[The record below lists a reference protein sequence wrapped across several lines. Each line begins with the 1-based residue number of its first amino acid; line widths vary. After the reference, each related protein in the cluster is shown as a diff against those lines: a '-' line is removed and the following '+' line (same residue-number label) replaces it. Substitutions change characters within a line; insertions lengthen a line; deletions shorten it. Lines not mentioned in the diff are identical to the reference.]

1 MTLDP
6 FALYLH
12 VPFCAQK
19 CPYCDF
25 NTYATPKVPEAEY
38 VAALRKELRM
48 YAEDPRFV
56 GRKIYTVFWG
66 GGTPSLLSP
75 DGIALVHQEARQ
87 LFGIEDGAEVTL
99 EANPSEPSRERYAGY
114 RDAGVNRISFGVQ
127 SFSPKRLQMLGRDHS
142 GDDARRAVNLCVEAG
157 IPNVSL
163 DIIFGVA
170 EQTVE
175 DLEFDLQA
183 ASELPIQHISTYALT
198 IEPGTPFFQRQER
211 GLLKMP
217 TDALVASMLE
227 RIPTY
232 LAARGFS
239 RYEISNYS
247 RDGARSRHNEAYWI
261 GSDYLGIGAGAHS
274 YVAQYDGERRIAG
287 SRWSTLALPATYMK
301 ASGTVSSVS
310 WREELSIESLQFE
323 FFYLGLRR
331 MVGVSSRDFE
341 KFFRV
346 AARSIYGDALRELSD
361 EGFISDDGDRIS
373 LTTTGIALADSVY
386 ERFLR

>member
-1 MTLDP
+1 
-6 FALYLH
+6 
-12 VPFCAQK
+12 
-19 CPYCDF
+19 
-25 NTYATPKVPEAEY
+25 
-38 VAALRKELRM
+38 
-48 YAEDPRFV
+48 
-56 GRKIYTVFWG
+56 
-66 GGTPSLLSP
+66 
-75 DGIALVHQEARQ
+75 
-87 LFGIEDGAEVTL
+87 
-99 EANPSEPSRERYAGY
+99 
-114 RDAGVNRISFGVQ
+114 
-127 SFSPKRLQMLGRDHS
+127 
-142 GDDARRAVNLCVEAG
+142 
-157 IPNVSL
+157 
-163 DIIFGVA
+163 
-170 EQTVE
+170 
-175 DLEFDLQA
+175 
-183 ASELPIQHISTYALT
+183 
-198 IEPGTPFFQRQER
+198 
-211 GLLKMP
+211 
-217 TDALVASMLE
+217 MLE